1 MATMHI
7 STNAFTPNLVQIYP
21 FDLEILTLSEIQ
33 YGGAAILDFHDK

>member
-7 STNAFTPNLVQIYP
+7 STNAFTPNLVQISP
-21 FDLEILTLSEIQ
+21 SNMDILTLSEIQ